1 MSDIEHLKSE
11 FIRLNGYWSDALGR
25 TLALDPHFFAAY
37 LAFADL
43 PHNAHSLDQKTRD
56 IILIAA
62 NSSVTHI
69 NEAALRGH
77 MLSAL
82 GNGATEQEIL
92 EVLQIVSVLGIH
104 AYMLGAPIL
113 MQEIRASNLEGEL
126 ITPESRAA
134 TEGVKDRFRKSR
146 GFWSELQ
153 NDMAD
158 AGPTFFETYRAY
170 SSVPWEKGTL
180 APKLRELIYVAID
193 VSTTHLHA
201 DGTRIHLR
209 NALRLGAH
217 PQEVVEVIELVST
230 IGFQSWIVG
239 TEVLRTVL
247 QEKAGRSGQQ

>member
-82 GNGATEQEIL
+82 GNGATEQEI
-92 EVLQIVSVLGIH
+92 
-104 AYMLGAPIL
+104 
-113 MQEIRASNLEGEL
+113 RASNLEGEL

-158 AGPTFFETYRAY
+158 AGPNFFETYRAY